1 MAVERRRSRGWQAFG
16 SYTLSRAY
24 GLQPSSGTTAA
35 GAQVATVGSP
45 PASFAP
51 GVTFGQD
58 PNDLTNARGRLPNDR
73 PHMLR
78 GMTSVDVPRT
88 GVVVAANLQ
97 YLSGKPWAKTA
108 LINPNESAR
117 PVMIEPRGT
126 QRLSSQ
132 TLLDVR
138 VSRAFDF
145 GGIGRDR
152 AVPGRAQCSQR
163 HGRREPQN

>member
-1 MAVERRRSRGWQAFG
+1 MSRLTSPSEERRFLLTNPEDYSLTYNGLVIAVERRRSRGWQAFG

-58 PNDLTNARGRLPNDR
+58 PNDLINARGRLPNDR

-78 GMTSVDVPRT
+78 LMTSVDVPRT
-88 GVVVAANLQ
+88 GFMVAANLQ

-108 LINPNESAR
+108 LINP
-117 PVMIEPRGT
+117 T
-126 QRLSSQ
+126 
-132 TLLDVR
+132 
-138 VSRAFDF
+138 
-145 GGIGRDR
+145 
-152 AVPGRAQCSQR
+152 
-163 HGRREPQN
+163 